1 MKLSVEV
8 TTITG
13 EKFKS
18 GPHGGIPESQVES
31 LTNVVK
37 KIKDMN
43 SFSIETATGEVFFN
57 VNHIVAIQLTM
68 TKEEELK

>member
-18 GPHGGIPESQVES
+18 GPHGGISELQVES

-43 SFSIETATGEVFFN
+43 NFSIETATGEVFFN
-57 VNHIVAIQLTM
+57 VEHIVTIQLS
-68 TKEEELK
+68 KEEELK